1 MGALE
6 SKGRTE
12 QNEFAKHV
20 EEGLS
25 AKEKR
30 ISSMYL
36 YDDEGSRL
44 FEEIMDLPEYY
55 PTRCELEILKKYKRT
70 ILELTCIGTE
80 IYVVDLGAGN
90 GLKTMVLLHYF
101 TGRANFKYVPIDIS
115 KSALNDLENNLKL
128 NYADLP
134 FECIHGEYM
143 ESLRSMKSR
152 PDVRKLILFLGST
165 IGNFTFREAMHF
177 LSDLHDALNKDDLVL
192 IGFDIMKDPHI
203 IRSAYNDSK
212 GVTAKFN
219 FNLLVR
225 MNRELGANFDLNN
238 FLFYPMYDPST
249 GEMKSYLVSKT
260 EQVVYFKA
268 LNRSFQFHTWEPI
281 HTECSNKYD
290 VKMIEE
296 LAVRTKFEIEENFY
310 DSKKYFLDSLWK
322 VR

>member
-1 MGALE
+1 MGEWVSKQGLE
-6 SKGRTE
+6 QST
-12 QNEFAKHV
+12 FAKHV

-25 AKEKR
+25 AKEKK

-55 PTRCELEILKKYKRT
+55 PSRCELEILKKYKRT
-70 ILELTCIGTE
+70 LLELTCIGTE
-80 IYVVDLGAGN
+80 IYLVDLGAGN
-90 GLKTMVLLHYF
+90 GLKTMVLLHHF
-101 TGRANFKYVPIDIS
+101 SGRTNFKYVPIDIS
-115 KSALNDLENNLKL
+115 KSALTDLENNLKQK
-128 NYADLP
+128 YSHVP

-143 ESLRSMKSR
+143 ESLRNIKSR
-152 PDVRKLILFLGST
+152 EGVRKLVLFLGST

-177 LSDLHDALNKDDLVL
+177 LSDLHDSLNKDDLVL
-192 IGFDIMKDPHI
+192 LGFDIMKDPNV
-203 IRSAYNDSK
+203 IRSAYNDSR

-225 MNRELGANFDLNN
+225 VNRELGANFDLNN
-238 FLFYPMYDPST
+238 FLFYPTYDPST

-268 LNRSFQFHTWEPI
+268 LNRSFQFHTWEAI

-296 LAVRTKFEIEENFY
+296 LAVRTNFEIEENFY